1 LSCGLRSGAA
11 KSLLVGNHASDSAL
25 LKVTLDGQASVLLR
39 ASNFIGYAVPSPDGR
54 LLAIIEV
61 SPTKNVWQIQDF

>member
-25 LKVTLDGQASVLLR
+25 LKVTLDGKASVLLR
-39 ASNFIGYAVPSPDGR
+39 ASNFIEYAVPSPDGR
-54 LLAIIEV
+54 SLAIMEV
-61 SPTKNVWQIQDF
+61 SPTKNVWQMQDF